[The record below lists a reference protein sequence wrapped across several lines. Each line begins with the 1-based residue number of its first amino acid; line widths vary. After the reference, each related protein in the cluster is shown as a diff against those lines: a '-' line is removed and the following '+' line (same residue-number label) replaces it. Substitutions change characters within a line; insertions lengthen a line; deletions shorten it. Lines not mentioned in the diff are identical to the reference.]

1 MAEDQQHRARDP
13 GLKLGQIGRVTWV
26 HCPKCD
32 GPAKHDS
39 RGAEC
44 LRCGYMTI
52 QNTDPYS
59 TRWVRIRQDD
69 PRCVNCRKPLPT
81 EAMPTGLMKDGEL
94 HVRVKCRNCG
104 ETVDYRA
111 LPWSSPNG
119 ASRPE
124 PTRLRLYLT
133 TQVAGETL
141 WVDNL
146 AHLDLLEEYLG
157 AKVRERGP
165 VAGLTMMARLP
176 AWMKAST
183 ARPKILRGLRHL
195 RERAEKAGIDE

>member
-1 MAEDQQHRARDP
+1 MSDQGQSRARDP
-13 GLKLGQIGRVTWV
+13 GFKRGQIGRVAWV
-26 HCPKCD
+26 HCPACD
-32 GPAKHDS
+32 GPARHDS

-52 QNTDPYS
+52 PETGGRS
-59 TRWVRIRQDD
+59 TRWARPQQAD
-69 PRCVNCRKPLPT
+69 PRCVHCRMPIPT
-81 EAMPTGLMKDGEL
+81 DPVPTALMRDGTL

-104 ETVDYRA
+104 EQGDHRA
-111 LPWSSPNG
+111 LPASPPKG
-119 ASRPE
+119 ATTAE
-124 PTRLRLYLT
+124 PAWLRLYLT

-146 AHLDLLEEYLG
+146 AHLEMLEDYLG

-165 VAGLTMMARLP
+165 VPGLTMMARLP
-176 AWMKAST
+176 AWMKAAT